1 MTKYTFETK
10 LKAVQD
16 YLEGKDSYKDVAR
29 KYNTTKVM
37 VQTWVKQFREHG
49 PEAFQ
54 QQYTNHSVEFKM
66 DVLNY
71 LERTGASM
79 IETAAVFNLSS
90 HSTVRKWKQLFET
103 GGIGALQPKEKGRPS
118 MKKKVDKNQPAEG
131 SEEALRVEL
140 ERLRMENAYL
150 KKLHAL
156 IQEKERLQTKT
167 KRK

>member
-1 MTKYTFETK
+1 
-10 LKAVQD
+10 
-16 YLEGKDSYKDVAR
+16 
-29 KYNTTKVM
+29 
-37 VQTWVKQFREHG
+37 
-49 PEAFQ
+49 
-54 QQYTNHSVEFKM
+54 M

-79 IETAAVFNLSS
+79 IETAAVFNIPS

-103 GGIGALQPKEKGRPS
+103 GGIDALHPKEKGRPS
-118 MKKKVDKNQPAEG
+118 MKKKVNQNQPAEG

-150 KKLHAL
+150 KKLQAL
-156 IQEKERLQTKT
+156 IQEKEKLQTKT